1 MQREH
6 SSASEMPNALFW
18 IFCTVLTIEATL
30 ICLGNAFTIFVFWHQ
45 RASFKRAWYLL
56 INLAVAD
63 HLVGLT
69 VLTHMLTYKPSRQ
82 LAHADDIFATFF
94 LLFATVSLLC
104 LMVISLER
112 VYAVLWPLR
121 HRVASTRRYIVSIVL
136 VWTGGFCTATIEV
149 IKNGKIIQ
157 ERTSNL
163 FINSLFFTSLVVVL
177 GAYLTIRK
185 RLNSPNHLV
194 AAQNRRTV
202 EQNVKL
208 SKSLFI
214 VIGLSFSCWLP
225 SIVVFI
231 TFPFCS
237 DCERD
242 ILDWTTL
249 VISLANSLVN
259 PVVYCLK
266 MPAFE
271 SSVRKLLRRNTRTW
285 KQNLLISLMLG
296 LSVKSF
302 TKIEEFST
310 KSTPETLPNLCTAA
324 RKWIATIFLNLQL
337 TLCIRL
343 HVSQD

>member
-18 IFCTVLTIEATL
+18 IFFTVLTIEATL
-30 ICLGNAFTIFVFWHQ
+30 ICLGNAFTIFVFWRQ

-82 LAHADDIFATFF
+82 LAHADNIFATFF

-121 HRVASTRRYIVSIVL
+121 HRVASTRRYIGSIVL
-136 VWTGGFCTATIEV
+136 VWTGGFCTATVEV
-149 IKNGKIIQ
+149 IKNGKIIH

-208 SKSLFI
+208 SKSLFV

-225 SIVVFI
+225 AIVVFV
-231 TFPFCS
+231 TVPFCS

-271 SSVRKLLRRNTRTW
+271 SSVRKLLRRNTRT
-285 KQNLLISLMLG
+285 
-296 LSVKSF
+296 
-302 TKIEEFST
+302 
-310 KSTPETLPNLCTAA
+310 
-324 RKWIATIFLNLQL
+324 
-337 TLCIRL
+337 
-343 HVSQD
+343 

>member
-1 MQREH
+1 MKH
-6 SSASEMPNALFW
+6 APASEMSNALFW
-18 IFCTVLTIEATL
+18 IFYTVLTIEATL

-45 RASFKRAWYLL
+45 RDSLKRAWYLL

-63 HLVGLT
+63 LLVGLT
-69 VLTHMLTYKPSRQ
+69 VLTRILTYKPSHQ
-82 LAHADDIFATFF
+82 LLTLADGIFSTFF
-94 LLFATVSLLC
+94 LSFATVSLLC

-136 VWTGGFCTATIEV
+136 VWTGGLCTGTLEV
-149 IKNGKIIQ
+149 IHTNKIIS
-157 ERTSNL
+157 EKSSYL
-163 FINSLFFTSLVVVL
+163 VINSLFFVSLVVVL

-185 RLNSPNHLV
+185 RLNKPNNLV
-194 AAQNRRTV
+194 ETQNRRAV

-208 SKSLFI
+208 SKSLFV

-225 SIVVFI
+225 AIVVFV

-271 SSVRKLLRRNTRTW
+271 SSVRKLLRRNTRT
-285 KQNLLISLMLG
+285 
-296 LSVKSF
+296 
-302 TKIEEFST
+302 
-310 KSTPETLPNLCTAA
+310 
-324 RKWIATIFLNLQL
+324 
-337 TLCIRL
+337 
-343 HVSQD
+343 